1 MSDPAKRVVLIDD
14 SEIILESVKLALE
27 DLGCDV
33 EAMPEPSRS
42 CFSPESLPDLVLLD
56 VNMPQAFGDDIARYL
71 RDVCELTS
79 PMYLY
84 SSLSEEEL
92 EVRARDA
99 GVDGFICKSWGRER
113 LVEVVREILGLPLPE
128 PLTHAVEVD
137 GTGGLSDAL
146 AEATEQIAAKE
157 QESAFDEAS
166 VHERFAARCVE
177 RREKILAILDSVEQS
192 DSDHA
197 VRTIAVQLHDIV
209 GESKLLG
216 LDRVATAATS
226 IKDVVEKRGAELF
239 TGEARKTFER
249 ALRKLTD
256 VAERAALEAPEAELW
271 DDLRSLRESVL
282 DDLVSSE
289 GGVVEGEDD
298 LRQNRRILI
307 VDDSPIIGE
316 VLSLE
321 LEARGHTPALATD
334 LASFNRQM
342 SDFQP
347 ELLFLDVNMPEM
359 DGVELCKHLK
369 QDHKTRSLPI
379 IFLSSLTEAELEE
392 LAEASGAD
400 GFLSKQRGM
409 DELINYLDDL
419 LMEIVF

>member
-27 DLGCDV
+27 ELGCDV
-33 EAMPEPSRS
+33 EAMPEPARS
-42 CFSPESLPDLVLLD
+42 CFSPETTAPDLVLLD
-56 VNMPQAFGDDIARYL
+56 VNMPQAYGDDIARFL

-79 PMYLY
+79 PIYLY

-92 EVRARDA
+92 GARAAEA
-99 GVDGFICKSWGRER
+99 GADGFICKSWGRER
-113 LVEVVREILGLPLPE
+113 LIAAVREILGLPDSE
-128 PLTHAVEVD
+128 PVVPAVEIEGAD
-137 GTGGLSDAL
+137 GLSDAL
-146 AEATEQIAAKE
+146 YKASEQLAVE
-157 QESAFDEAS
+157 ERQERAS

-177 RREKILAILDSVEQS
+177 RRERILALLETADRM
-192 DSDHA
+192 DLDHA

-216 LDRVATAATS
+216 LDRVAAAASS
-226 IKDVVEKRGAELF
+226 IKDVVERRGAELF
-239 TGEARKTFER
+239 SGAARQTFER
-249 ALRKLTD
+249 ALRKLSD

-271 DDLRSLRESVL
+271 DDLRSLRESYI
-282 DDLVSSE
+282 DDLVASEE
-289 GGVVEGEDD
+289 GGATRSEDN
-298 LRQNRRILI
+298 LQQLRRILI

-321 LEARGHTPALATD
+321 LEARGHTVALATD
-334 LASFNRQM
+334 LSSFNRQM
-342 SDFQP
+342 AEFQP

-359 DGVELCKHLK
+359 DGVELCKRLR
-369 QDHKTRSLPI
+369 QDQRTRSLPV
-379 IFLSSLTEAELEE
+379 IFLSSLAEAELEE
-392 LAEASGAD
+392 LARVSGAD

-409 DELINYLDDL
+409 DDLINYLDEL